1 MIEDITVSQRAA
13 QNLVG
18 GLHGGGSPERE
29 RISILGDTD
38 LEEKI
43 GMAEGLAGVSRGK
56 RREKEMRF
64 KDKVAIVTGGASGI
78 GAATAR
84 ALAKEGSWVAV
95 MDMDSPGLSKMESE
109 MKQQGYPFL
118 AVHGDVASETAD
130 ESLVKQ
136 AVSHFGGIDLLVN
149 NAGISPKHQGK
160 KANLWEMDVG
170 EWDRVMAVNIRGA
183 FLCCHYAVPKMIE
196 RKGGAI
202 VNVSSLAAKVGSVV
216 TGCHYVISKAGI
228 VGLTKILAREVA
240 DYGIRVNAVAPGR
253 IDTPMIWDV
262 PPEVNEQYMK
272 TIPLKRLGKP
282 EDVADGI
289 LFLLSEAASY
299 ITGLVLDVNGG
310 LGMYY

>member
-1 MIEDITVSQRAA
+1 
-13 QNLVG
+13 
-18 GLHGGGSPERE
+18 
-29 RISILGDTD
+29 
-38 LEEKI
+38 
-43 GMAEGLAGVSRGK
+43 
-56 RREKEMRF
+56 MRF

-84 ALAKEGSWVAV
+84 ALAKEGARVVV
-95 MDMDSPGLSKMESE
+95 MDMNPLGLSEMESE
-109 MKQQGYPFL
+109 MKKEGYPFL
-118 AVHGDVASETAD
+118 AVQGDVAD
-130 ESLVKQ
+130 EKVVEALVKQ
-136 AVSHFGGIDLLVN
+136 TISHFGGIDLLVN
-149 NAGISPKHQGK
+149 NAGISPKHRGK
-160 KANLWEMDVG
+160 KANLWEMPIT

-183 FLCCHYAVPKMIE
+183 FLCSHFAVPKMIE

-202 VNVSSLAAKVGSVV
+202 VNVSSLAAKVGSVI
-216 TGCHYVISKAGI
+216 TGCHYVISKAGM

-262 PPEVNEQYMK
+262 PPEVNEQYVK

-289 LFLLSEAASY
+289 LFLLSDAASY
-299 ITGLVLDVNGG
+299 ITGLVLDINGG